1 MRKLHK
7 HNQYNWTTIKTHKK
21 NRVLLE
27 PPSRCGLWFLSTW
40 WHGMGRVRSCGQVWA
55 WIKSHQVFGGWA
67 LYKSVPYCEQT
78 IRKTVKICQCLQVKI
93 CKFYQETNTFMIKS
107 LGVHKCWD
115 KQICSSQYS
124 AKPFTLSPRPGLSGR
139 TSQLGIEA
147 HPKFSKVYPP
157 WWSCLKNGILG

>member
-1 MRKLHK
+1 M
-7 HNQYNWTTIKTHKK
+7 NNHKK
-21 NRVLLE
+21 AQKKNECFWSLPVVAVSGFFQ
-27 PPSRCGLWFLSTW
+27 PG
-40 WHGMGRVRSCGQVWA
+40 GMA
-55 WIKSHQVFGGWA
+55 WDASGAVARFGHESNHTRFSGVGPW
-67 LYKSVPYCEQT
+67 YKSVPYCEQT